1 MRTGRENVRPNSS
14 ARAGSPALQP
24 GQRKRVM
31 AIAVVIAGLAL
42 AAFLI
47 FRGNLPRAAR
57 PTGGETF
64 VAFGDSLV
72 AGQGATAGQDF
83 VSKLSSRVGVPIIN
97 AGHNGD
103 TTGAALER
111 LDQDVLSLNPRV
123 VIVLLGGNDFLRGVP
138 REETFRNLGAI
149 VERIRER
156 GSAVI
161 LVAVSVG
168 LFSDP
173 NSEQYEKLAR
183 QEKAGLVPDILDNIM
198 GHQDRMSD
206 QIHPNDVGYKMMAD
220 RIEPLLRDLMSSD

>member
-1 MRTGRENVRPNSS
+1 MRTGRENLRPNVS
-14 ARAGSPALQP
+14 ARAGSPGQQP
-24 GQRKRVM
+24 GRRKRVI
-31 AIAVVIAGLAL
+31 AIVIVIAVLAL
-42 AAFLI
+42 AAFLT
-47 FRGNLPRAAR
+47 FRRNLPRAAR

-83 VSKLSSRVGVPIIN
+83 VSELSRRVGVPVIN
-97 AGHNGD
+97 AGRNGD
-103 TTGAALER
+103 TTAAALER

-138 REETFRNLGAI
+138 KDETFRNLRAI

-173 NSEQYEKLAR
+173 YSEQYEELAR
-183 QEKAGLVPDILDNIM
+183 QGKAGLVPDILDDIM

-206 QIHPNDVGYKMMAD
+206 QIHPNDVGYRMMAD
-220 RIEPLLRDLMSSD
+220 RLEPVLRDLMSSD